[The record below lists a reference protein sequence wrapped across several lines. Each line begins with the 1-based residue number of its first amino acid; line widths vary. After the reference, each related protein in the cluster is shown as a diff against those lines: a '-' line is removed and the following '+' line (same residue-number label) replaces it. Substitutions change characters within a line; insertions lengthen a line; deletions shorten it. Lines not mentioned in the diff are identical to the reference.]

1 MKLAEKTHK
10 EIAETD
16 VVIQIIIK
24 RYSKDPCIDI
34 NQPAVLLSFK
44 LTTGGNVKQNYTDNA
59 LWGAQQNRQ
68 QWPIRDLFEL
78 LELYS
83 SLKSNLN
90 YKRGNVEWILRVSK
104 QKQDRLK
111 SS

>member
-10 EIAETD
+10 ENAETD
-16 VVIQIIIK
+16 VVIQKIIK

-44 LTTGGNVKQNYTDNA
+44 LTTGGNVKQNYTNNT

-68 QWPIRDLFEL
+68 QWPIRDLFEP
-78 LELYS
+78 LELLS
-83 SLKSNLN
+83 SLTSNMN
-90 YKRGNVEWILRVSK
+90 YKRGNLELI
-104 QKQDRLK
+104 
-111 SS
+111 